1 MEILIKAGVLADLPH
16 VAQSIIEFAGE
27 EKIWA
32 LTGDMGTGK
41 TTLTK
46 AICAAL
52 GVRDIVQSPTFS
64 IVNEY
69 MDKQGDPIFHF
80 DFYRLKS
87 PEEALEIGIEDY
99 FYSGNLCLIEWPKK
113 IGGLLPEQFLKI
125 AIENKGGERRNYK
138 LKRSF

>member
-32 LTGDMGTGK
+32 LTGNMGTGK

-113 IGGLLPEQFLKI
+113 IDGLLPKQFLRI

>member
-1 MEILIKAGVLADLPH
+1 MADLPH

-27 EKIWA
+27 EKIWV

-69 MDKQGDPIFHF
+69 MDKQGDSIFHF

>member
-1 MEILIKAGVLADLPH
+1 MADLPH

-52 GVRDIVQSPTFS
+52 GVKDIVQSPTFS

-113 IGGLLPEQFLKI
+113 IGGLLPEQFLRI

-138 LKRSF
+138 LKRNF